1 MRPASSH
8 RGKGMKDRSLNMRMP
23 MTKQEMRKFKIM
35 SQRKG
40 VKGKMVKVSAG
51 Q

>member
-1 MRPASSH
+1 MSSSH
-8 RGKGMKDRSLNMRMP
+8 QGKGMKDRSLNMRMP

-35 SQRKG
+35 AQRMG
-40 VKGKMVKVSAG
+40 VKGKMMKVSIR